1 MQQSITFMERNSKV
15 SQSRLKYQSHVK
27 IEETDLLDHV
37 VEVAMDEAVTTTME
51 VDVAV
56 LEEEVAVALVTIVT
70 DLGTSP
76 ENALMEVEEVV
87 ALKEEAVDMEVVVAV
102 VVCLV
107 ITVIEKATWLGTAEN
122 QIEEIVA
129 VIVNNSFQSFLYCN
143 DI

>member
-1 MQQSITFMERNSKV
+1 MG
-15 SQSRLKYQSHVK
+15 
-27 IEETDLLDHV
+27 EEIDLLDHV
-37 VEVAMDEAVTTTME
+37 VVVAMDDVAVTTTME
-51 VDVAV
+51 VEVAV
-56 LEEEVAVALVTIVT
+56 LVEEEVAVALAIIAT

-102 VVCLV
+102 EVCLV
-107 ITVIEKATWLGTAEN
+107 TTVTEKATWLGIAES

-129 VIVNNSFQSFLYCN
+129 VIANILFQSFLYCN